1 MIDNNLNIIYSS
13 DDNYYIY
20 MGVSILSVLENNK
33 NFNSINIYIVDNN
46 ISDGNKLELKK
57 LVESYQRNI
66 IFIDF
71 EKYKK
76 YLNLNM
82 QWQISI
88 SSYARLFVASMLP
101 SNIDKVLYFDCDTLI
116 VDSLNELWN
125 QDINDFYIAGV
136 CDTVPSNIKQAI
148 GLNNKDFYIN
158 AGMLLINLKK
168 WREDNLEKN
177 LLNFIDNHNGN
188 VIHHDQGVINGV
200 IKNKKI
206 LPLKYNL
213 MTSYLMMSRDDII
226 KFYKVEDPFYSKE
239 QIDEAIKNPV
249 YIHYT
254 PGFTTRPWV
263 KGCKHP
269 YVDLYWKYLKL
280 TPWKDFKPI
289 KNNEKFHVKMVNW
302 IYLNLPFDLA
312 CFLCKSLMK
321 ITGRC

>member
-1 MIDNNLNIIYSS
+1 MESNLNIIYSS
-13 DDNYYIY
+13 DDNYCIY

-33 NFNSINIYIVDNN
+33 NFNSINVYIIDNN
-46 ISDGNKLELKK
+46 INDVNKSKLKE
-57 LVESYQRNI
+57 LVELYQRNI
-66 IFIDF
+66 LFIDF

-101 SNIDKVLYFDCDTLI
+101 ENVDKVLYFDCDTLI
-116 VDSLNELWN
+116 DDSLNELWN
-125 QDINDFYIAGV
+125 QDINDFYVAGV
-136 CDTVPSNIKQAI
+136 CDTVPSNTKQAI
-148 GLNNKDFYIN
+148 GLNNTDFYIN

-168 WREDNLEKN
+168 WRKDNLEKE
-177 LLNFIDNHNGN
+177 LLNFIDKHNGN

-226 KFYKVEDPFYSKE
+226 NFYKVEDSFYSQE

-302 IYLNLPFDLA
+302 IYLNLPFDVA
-312 CFLCKSLMK
+312 DFLCKSLMK
-321 ITGRC
+321 VTGRG

>member
-1 MIDNNLNIIYSS
+1 MEDNSLNIVYSS
-13 DDNYYIY
+13 DDNYCIY
-20 MGVSILSVLENNK
+20 MGVSIISLLENNK
-33 NFNSINIYIVDNN
+33 NFDSINIYIIDNN
-46 ISDGNKLELKK
+46 IDDLNKIKLKRLIEYYK
-57 LVESYQRNI
+57 RNI

-82 QWQISI
+82 QWKISI
-88 SSYARLFVASMLP
+88 SSYARLFLASMIP
-101 SNIDKVLYFDCDTLI
+101 SSVKKVLYFDCDTLI
-116 VDSLNELWN
+116 VDNLYELWN
-125 QDINDFYIAGV
+125 QDINDFYIGGV
-136 CDTVPSNIKQAI
+136 CDTVPSYTKQAI
-148 GLNNKDFYIN
+148 GLNDTDFYIN

-168 WREDNLEKN
+168 WREDNLEKK
-177 LLNFIDNHNGN
+177 LLNFIDAHNGN
-188 VIHHDQGVINGV
+188 VTHHDQGVINGV

-213 MTSYLMMSRDDII
+213 MTSYLMMSREDII
-226 KFYKVEDPFYSKE
+226 KFYKVEDSFYSQE

-280 TPWKDFKPI
+280 TPWEDFKPI

-302 IYLNLPFDLA
+302 IYLNLPFNVA
-312 CFLCKSLMK
+312 NFLCKLLMK
-321 ITGRC
+321 VTGRS

>member
-1 MIDNNLNIIYSS
+1 MESNLNIIYSS
-13 DDNYYIY
+13 DDNYCIY

-33 NFNSINIYIVDNN
+33 NFNSINVYIIDNN
-46 ISDGNKLELKK
+46 INDVNKSKLKE
-57 LVESYQRNI
+57 LVELYQRNI
-66 IFIDF
+66 LFIDF

-101 SNIDKVLYFDCDTLI
+101 ENVDKVLYFDCDTLI
-116 VDSLNELWN
+116 DDSLNELWN
-125 QDINDFYIAGV
+125 QDINDFYVAGV
-136 CDTVPSNIKQAI
+136 CDTVPSNTKQAI
-148 GLNNKDFYIN
+148 GLKNTDFYIN

-168 WREDNLEKN
+168 WRKDNLEKE
-177 LLNFIDNHNGN
+177 LLNFIDKHNGN

-226 KFYKVEDPFYSKE
+226 NFYKVEDSFYSQE

-302 IYLNLPFDLA
+302 IYLNLPFDVA
-312 CFLCKSLMK
+312 DFLCKSLMK
-321 ITGRC
+321 VTGRG

>member
-1 MIDNNLNIIYSS
+1 MESNLNIIYSS
-13 DDNYYIY
+13 DDNYCIY

-33 NFNSINIYIVDNN
+33 NFNSINVYIIDNN
-46 ISDGNKLELKK
+46 INDVNKSKLKE
-57 LVESYQRNI
+57 LVELYQRNI
-66 IFIDF
+66 LFIDF

-101 SNIDKVLYFDCDTLI
+101 ENVDKVLYFDCDTLI
-116 VDSLNELWN
+116 DDSLNELWN
-125 QDINDFYIAGV
+125 QDINDFYVAGV
-136 CDTVPSNIKQAI
+136 CDTVPSNTKQAI
-148 GLNNKDFYIN
+148 GLNNTDFYIN

-168 WREDNLEKN
+168 WRKDNLEKE
-177 LLNFIDNHNGN
+177 LLNFIDKHNGN

-213 MTSYLMMSRDDII
+213 ITSYLMMSRDDII
-226 KFYKVEDPFYSKE
+226 NFYKVEDSFYSQE

-302 IYLNLPFDLA
+302 IYLNLPFDVA
-312 CFLCKSLMK
+312 DFLCKSLMK
-321 ITGRC
+321 VTGRG

>member
-1 MIDNNLNIIYSS
+1 MKNNELSIIYSS
-13 DDNYYIY
+13 DNNYCVY
-20 MGVSILSVLENNK
+20 MSTSIISLLENNK
-33 NFNSINIYIVDNN
+33 EFKYINIYVIENK
-46 ISDGNKLELKK
+46 ISDENKEKLEMIVRL
-57 LVESYQRNI
+57 YQRNI

>member
-1 MIDNNLNIIYSS
+1 
-13 DDNYYIY
+13 

-33 NFNSINIYIVDNN
+33 SFNSINIYIVDNN

-82 QWQISI
+82 EWQISI

-116 VDSLNELWN
+116 VDSLDELWN
-125 QDINDFYIAGV
+125 QDINDFYVAGV
-136 CDTVPSNIKQAI
+136 CDTVPSNTKQAI
-148 GLNNKDFYIN
+148 GLNSTDFYIN
-158 AGMLLINLKK
+158 AGMILINLKK
-168 WREDNLEKN
+168 WREDNLEKR
-177 LLNFIDNHNGN
+177 LLDFIDDHNGN

-226 KFYKVEDPFYSKE
+226 KLYKVEDPFYSQE

-254 PGFTTRPWV
+254 PGFTIRPWV

-280 TPWKDFKPI
+280 TPWKDFEPI

-302 IYLNLPFDLA
+302 IYLNLPFTVAD
-312 CFLCKSLMK
+312 FLCKSLMK
-321 ITGRC
+321 MAGRR

>member
-13 DDNYYIY
+13 DDNYCIY

-57 LVESYQRNI
+57 LVDSYQRNI
-66 IFIDF
+66 IFIGF

-82 QWQISI
+82 EWQISI
-88 SSYARLFVASMLP
+88 SSYARLFVANMLP
-101 SNIDKVLYFDCDTLI
+101 SNVNKVLYFDCDTLI
-116 VDSLNELWN
+116 VDSLDELWN
-125 QDINDFYIAGV
+125 QDIKDFYVAGV
-136 CDTVPSNIKQAI
+136 CDTVPSNTKQAI
-148 GLNNKDFYIN
+148 GLNSTDFYIN
-158 AGMLLINLKK
+158 AGMILINLKK
-168 WREDNLEKN
+168 WREDNLEKR
-177 LLNFIDNHNGN
+177 LLDFIDDYNGN

-213 MTSYLMMSRDDII
+213 MTSYLMMSREDII
-226 KFYKVEDPFYSKE
+226 KFYKVEDSFYSQE
-239 QIDEAIKNPV
+239 QIDKAIENPI

-302 IYLNLPFDLA
+302 IYLNLPFDIA
-312 CFLCKSLMK
+312 DFLCKSLMK
-321 ITGRC
+321 IAGRR

>member
-20 MGVSILSVLENNK
+20 MGVSILSVLENNR

-46 ISDGNKLELKK
+46 INDVNKLELKK

-76 YLNLNM
+76 YLKLNM
-82 QWQISI
+82 PWEISI
-88 SSYARLFVASMLP
+88 SAYARLFVASMLAN
-101 SNIDKVLYFDCDTLI
+101 NIDKVLYFDCDTLI
-116 VDSLNELWN
+116 VSNLNELWN
-125 QDINDFYIAGV
+125 QDINDFYVAGV
-136 CDTVPSNIKQAI
+136 CDTVSSNTKKAI
-148 GLNNKDFYIN
+148 GLNNVDLYIN
-158 AGMLLINLKK
+158 SGMILINLKK
-168 WREDNLEKN
+168 WREDNLEEK
-177 LLNFIDNHNGN
+177 LLTFIEKYKGN
-188 VIHHDQGVINGV
+188 VIHHDQGVINGA
-200 IKNKKI
+200 IKNKMI

-213 MTSYLMMSRDDII
+213 MTQYLMMSRDDII
-226 KFYKVEDPFYSKE
+226 KFYKVEDPFYSQE
-239 QIDEAIKNPV
+239 EIDEAINNPV

-289 KNNEKFHVKMVNW
+289 KNNEKFHVKIVNW
-302 IYLNLPFDLA
+302 IYLNLPFDIA
-312 CFLCKSLMK
+312 DFLCKSLMK
-321 ITGRC
+321 VTGRG